1 MIRHE
6 TIACNAYPSP
16 VVGLGQNLLNRGVVG
31 GLLKQR
37 ESTDSAVEHMIGKVS
52 GDLSRFR
59 LPKQQRTDHCNLTL
73 AKLPDPPIA
82 KQTDHPE
89 HDQLGKDEKPG
100 SRPPH

>member
-6 TIACNAYPSP
+6 AIGCDAYPSP
-16 VVGLGQNLLNRGVVG
+16 VVGLGQNLLKRGVVG
-31 GLLKQR
+31 GLVKQR

-82 KQTDHPE
+82 KQADHPE
-89 HDQLGKDEKPG
+89 HDQLGKDEQPG
-100 SRPPH
+100 SRP